1 MAAPYSEAVKR
12 KARFCACILFLG
24 RSCIRGDTVAEQWL
38 SVAAS
43 RSQCAPVQRDRRR
56 SKQRKQPASVCI
68 ERLRAPIPSCAAVL
82 INYVPRLPPSLTG
95 TNNKSR
101 SDSRGPRWRQ
111 FAPYPQGQTS
121 PPISRKTENN
131 QRTYAPKKKRSWE
144 TKRCVPQSLSS
155 LRAERKQSLGQILP
169 RIHASPIGR
178 CGKGKK

>member
-155 LRAERKQSLGQILP
+155 LRAERKQSLD
-169 RIHASPIGR
+169 RKSVV
-178 CGKGKK
+178 